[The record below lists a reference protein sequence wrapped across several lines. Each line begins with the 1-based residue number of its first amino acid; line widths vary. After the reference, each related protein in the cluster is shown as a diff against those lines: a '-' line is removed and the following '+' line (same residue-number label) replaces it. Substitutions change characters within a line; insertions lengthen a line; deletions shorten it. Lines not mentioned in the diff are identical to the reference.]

1 MKKKKIIF
9 CFIFARGG
17 SKGIKNKNL
26 AKLNNKPLLY
36 HSIDLAKKIKSITKI
51 FVSTDNKRIANYAKK
66 RNVYVIDRP
75 KKLSQDSSPEIYAWK
90 HAIKALKKDK
100 IFFDVFLSLP
110 TTSPLR
116 SKNDVVKSLKMLN
129 KNTDIILTGSKSK
142 RNPWFNMVTKK
153 KNGFYGIVNNHKKKI
168 HNRQAAPEVI
178 DLTTVAYVANVSYL
192 LKAKSYFDGNV
203 KVNLIPNIRALD
215 IDDKYDLDFAKYLL
229 NQRKKK

>member
-36 HSIDLAKKIKSITKI
+36 YSIDLAKKIKSIKKI
-51 FVSTDNKRIANYAKK
+51 FVSTDNRRIANYARK
-66 RNVYVIDRP
+66 RNVYVINRP
-75 KKLSQDSSPEIYAWK
+75 KKLSQNSSPEIHAWK
-90 HAIKALKKDK
+90 HAIKVLQKNK

-116 SKNDVVKSLKMLN
+116 NKNDVVKSLKMLN
-129 KNTDIILTGSKSK
+129 KNTDIILTGSQSK
-142 RNPWFNMVTKK
+142 RNPWFNMVKKK
-153 KNGFYGIVNNHKKKI
+153 KNGFYGIVNNHQKKI

-178 DLTTVAYVANVSYL
+178 DLTTVAYVANVSYV

-229 NQRKKK
+229 NKRKKK

>member
-36 HSIDLAKKIKSITKI
+36 YSIDLAKKIKSIKKI

-66 RNVYVIDRP
+66 RNVYVINRP
-75 KKLSQDSSPEIYAWK
+75 KKLSQDSSPEIDAWK
-90 HAIKALKKDK
+90 HAIKALKKNK

-129 KNTDIILTGSKSK
+129 KNTDIILTGSQSK

-153 KNGFYGIVNNHKKKI
+153 KNGFYGIVNNHQKKI
-168 HNRQAAPEVI
+168 YNRQAAPKVI
-178 DLTTVAYVANVSYL
+178 DLTTVAYVANVSYV

-229 NQRKKK
+229 NKRKKK